1 MVYID
6 NDICSFNLD
15 EALAKISEQRRE
27 QALRFS
33 HEEGRRQ
40 CVAAYLLLMHA
51 LKTEHGITENVE
63 FGYAEGGKPYIKGH
77 ETIHFNL
84 SHCRSAVAC
93 AIDNKPIGIDIEA
106 VRPFKESLARHVLS
120 QSEYEKVATSSDP
133 AYEFTRLWTMKESLL
148 KLTGLGLRTELKTLL
163 TRSDGIVHTTFN
175 VPSSRLICT
184 VCQSAR

>member
-6 NDICSFNLD
+6 NDIYGFDLD
-15 EALAKISEQRRE
+15 EALAEISGQRRQ

-40 CVAAYLLLMHA
+40 CVAAYRLLMHA
-51 LKTEHGITENVE
+51 LKTEYGITENVE
-63 FGYAEGGKPYIKGH
+63 FGYEVGGKPYIEGH

-93 AIDNKPIGIDIEA
+93 AIDDKPIGVDIEA
-106 VRPFKESLARHVLS
+106 VRPFKDSLARHVLS
-120 QSEYEKVATSSDP
+120 PSEYEKAIASADP

-148 KLTGLGLRTELKTLL
+148 KLTGRGLRADLKTVLPCP
-163 TRSDGIVHTTFN
+163 DGFFHTTFN
-175 VPSSRLICT
+175 IPSSRLICT